1 MRRILGLV
9 AVCVALWQV
18 SPVAA
23 CKMLEP
29 TIDSVTQQAELV
41 VVATVIKVEGSQ
53 ATFSVETPIKGSLP
67 QNDLDVL
74 NHQINNGADC
84 QPTLGDGNRFIEGSR
99 WVLFLV
105 PTTLDPDIMWQT
117 ASFGDYGALKVE
129 QDQVSYTEQGAPQQ
143 MPLPDMIAT
152 LTNFSGLTPNQIVDP
167 VPGKPAIEPA
177 IMPTPNPALVE
188 PLPNSNANPAAP
200 VDTAAQAAAN
210 PSSAPSWLPWLL
222 VGVAV
227 VAAIG
232 ALLGWRR
239 SRNAQ

>member
-23 CKMLEP
+23 CKMMEP

-41 VVATVIKVEGSQ
+41 VVATVTKVEGSQ
-53 ATFSVETPIKGSLP
+53 ATFSVDTPIKGNLP

-74 NHQINNGADC
+74 NHQIHNGPDC
-84 QPTLGDGNRFIEGSR
+84 QPNLGDGNRFIEGSR

-105 PTTLDPDIMWQT
+105 PTTLDPDITWQT

-129 QDQVSYTEQGAPQQ
+129 QDQVSYTEQGAAQQ
-143 MPLPDMIAT
+143 MPLPDMVAT

-167 VPGKPAIEPA
+167 VPGKPAVEPA
-177 IMPTPNPALVE
+177 ILPAPAPELIDTD
-188 PLPNSNANPAAP
+188 PNANPAAP
-200 VDTAAQAAAN
+200 VAAAPAATN
-210 PSSAPSWLPWLL
+210 SNSSSPSWLPWLL
-222 VGVAV
+222 VGVGV

-232 ALLGWRR
+232 ALIGWQR
-239 SRNAQ
+239 SRKAQQ